1 MRTILERAGGACLPW
16 NSTDAG
22 KHVRFEQLP
31 QQKIDICL
39 MCPLHAGSCDSCD
52 GHRNVSKRIGRPK
65 VEVDTQLFREM
76 MKLKRTNA
84 AMCAALGISTPTLVK
99 LKKELLKEDSK

>member
-1 MRTILERAGGACLPW
+1 MRTILEMAGGACLPW

-22 KHVRFEQLP
+22 KPVRFEQLP
-31 QQKIDICL
+31 QQNIDLCL

-52 GHRNVSKRIGRPK
+52 GHMNVKAIGRPK
-65 VEVDTQLFREM
+65 VEVDTQLLREM

-84 AMCAALGISTPTLVK
+84 AMCAALGISKTTLVK
-99 LKKELLKEDSK
+99 LKKELLKEDAQ